1 MAKTTSGKAQS
12 TRRVAAPSTQGGTRE
27 LDGRVRRSRDRV
39 LTTAFELLGES
50 GVGGFSVDE
59 VARRSGVAKTT
70 IYRHWPTREALVI
83 DACSRISDEQE
94 VPDTGAL
101 EGDLA
106 AILTNI
112 GHLLG
117 TARWSSILPSIVD
130 VAERD
135 PEFADI
141 HRRIQHGHAA
151 PLREVI
157 DRAAGRG
164 EIAATADRSAMIAEL
179 MGPLFY
185 RRWFSREPIDN
196 QFVKKIVSN
205 VISGQRV
212 NEGVS
217 AANGERAVGCS
228 QDAVSS

>member
-1 MAKTTSGKAQS
+1 MAKKA
-12 TRRVAAPSTQGGTRE
+12 AAQNQPVK
-27 LDGRVRRSRDRV
+27 LDSRVRRSRDRV
-39 LTTAFELLGES
+39 LTTTFDLLGEG
-50 GVGGFSVDE
+50 GVGGLTVDE

-70 IYRHWPTREALVI
+70 IYRHWPSREALVI
-83 DACSRISDEQE
+83 DACSRITDEQE
-94 VPDTGAL
+94 VPDTGSL
-101 EGDLA
+101 EGDVT

-112 GHLLG
+112 GRLLG
-117 TARWSSILPSIVD
+117 TARWSTVLPSIID

-164 EIAATADRSAMIAEL
+164 EIAPTVDRSAMIAGL

-185 RRWFSREPIDN
+185 RRWFSREPIDER
-196 QFVKKIVSN
+196 FVTRIVKN
-205 VISGQRV
+205 VIGR
-212 NEGVS
+212 
-217 AANGERAVGCS
+217 
-228 QDAVSS
+228 

>member
-1 MAKTTSGKAQS
+1 MAKRTPKAHPAQRSGP
-12 TRRVAAPSTQGGTRE
+12 PSTESGASA
-27 LDGRVRRSRDRV
+27 LDGRVRRSRERV
-39 LTTAFELLGES
+39 LTTAFELLSES
-50 GVGGFSVDE
+50 GVGGFTVDE

-94 VPDTGAL
+94 VPDTGSL
-101 EGDLA
+101 DGDLT

-117 TARWSSILPSIVD
+117 TARWSSVLPSIID

-135 PEFADI
+135 PEFAAI

-157 DRAAGRG
+157 DRAADRG
-164 EIAATADRSAMIAEL
+164 EIAATADRPTMIAGL

-185 RRWFSREPIDN
+185 RRWFSREPIDE
-196 QFVKKIVSN
+196 QFVKRIVRN
-205 VISGQRV
+205 VISNQRTTDDPRPDP
-212 NEGVS
+212 GAS
-217 AANGERAVGCS
+217 PS
-228 QDAVSS
+228 LQ

>member
-1 MAKTTSGKAQS
+1 MAKRTSGKAHPAQRS
-12 TRRVAAPSTQGGTRE
+12 GPPSTESGADKV
-27 LDGRVRRSRDRV
+27 DGRIRRSQDRV
-39 LTTAFELLGES
+39 LTATFELLGES
-50 GVGGFSVDE
+50 GVSGFTVDE

-94 VPDTGAL
+94 VPDTGSL
-101 EGDLA
+101 DGDLT

-117 TARWSSILPSIVD
+117 TARWSSVLPSIID

-135 PEFADI
+135 PEFAAI

-157 DRAAGRG
+157 DRAADRG
-164 EIAATADRSAMIAEL
+164 EIAATADRPTMIAGL

-185 RRWFSREPIDN
+185 RRWFSREPIDE
-196 QFVKKIVSN
+196 QFVKRIVRN
-205 VISGQRV
+205 VISNQRTTDDPRPDP
-212 NEGVS
+212 GAS
-217 AANGERAVGCS
+217 PS
-228 QDAVSS
+228 LQ